1 MILEQI
7 AAATRLRL
15 IEEKKLVSP
24 EEMKEKALALA
35 ADETFPFEKMLK
47 EPGIHY
53 ICEVKKASPSKGL
66 IAEDFP
72 YLQIAKDYE
81 VAGAD
86 CISVLTEPK
95 WFLGSDEYL
104 KKIAITCAL
113 LSSLVASSVWADAAS
128 DLKSRLDKVSS
139 FHASFTQKVTDGSGA
154 AVQEGQG
161 DLWVKRPNLFN
172 WHMTQP
178 DESILVSD
186 GKTLWF
192 YNPFVEQATAT
203 WLKDATGN
211 TPFMLIARNQSS
223 DWQQYNIKQNGDDFV
238 LTPKASNGNLK
249 QFTINVGR
257 DGTIHQFS
265 AVEQDDQRSSYQLK
279 SQQNGAV
286 DAAKFT
292 FTPPQ
297 GVTVD
302 DQRK

>member
-1 MILEQI
+1 M
-7 AAATRLRL
+7 
-15 IEEKKLVSP
+15 
-24 EEMKEKALALA
+24 
-35 ADETFPFEKMLK
+35 
-47 EPGIHY
+47 
-53 ICEVKKASPSKGL
+53 
-66 IAEDFP
+66 
-72 YLQIAKDYE
+72 
-81 VAGAD
+81 
-86 CISVLTEPK
+86 
-95 WFLGSDEYL
+95 

-154 AVQEGQG
+154 ARQEGLG
-161 DLWVKRPNLFN
+161 VKRPNLFN

>member
-1 MILEQI
+1 M
-7 AAATRLRL
+7 
-15 IEEKKLVSP
+15 
-24 EEMKEKALALA
+24 
-35 ADETFPFEKMLK
+35 
-47 EPGIHY
+47 
-53 ICEVKKASPSKGL
+53 
-66 IAEDFP
+66 
-72 YLQIAKDYE
+72 
-81 VAGAD
+81 
-86 CISVLTEPK
+86 
-95 WFLGSDEYL
+95 

-211 TPFMLIARNQSS
+211 TPFMLIARNQPAELKHYIDVALDSGVTPAELS
-223 DWQQYNIKQNGDDFV
+223 EIITHLAFYSGWPNAMSAVSVIKAVFETRGVTADA
-238 LTPKASNGNLK
+238 LPEASPDLLPLNQEAEK
-249 QFTINVGR
+249 QRSETVEKNVGPISPGLVKFTADPLFLDLWQRPALKPR
-257 DGTIHQFS
+257 DRSLITVS
-265 AVEQDDQRSSYQLK
+265 ALIASGQSAQIGYHLNRAMDNGLSVEEAGEIVTQAAFYAGWPNAFTAAPVVGEVLNNRSSSK
-279 SQQNGAV
+279 
-286 DAAKFT
+286 
-292 FTPPQ
+292 
-297 GVTVD
+297 
-302 DQRK
+302 R

>member
-1 MILEQI
+1 M
-7 AAATRLRL
+7 
-15 IEEKKLVSP
+15 
-24 EEMKEKALALA
+24 
-35 ADETFPFEKMLK
+35 
-47 EPGIHY
+47 
-53 ICEVKKASPSKGL
+53 
-66 IAEDFP
+66 
-72 YLQIAKDYE
+72 
-81 VAGAD
+81 
-86 CISVLTEPK
+86 
-95 WFLGSDEYL
+95 
-104 KKIAITCAL
+104 KKIVLACAL
-113 LSSLVASSVWADAAS
+113 LTTFAATSVWADAAG
-128 DLKSRLDKVSS
+128 DLKNRLDKVSS

-192 YNPFVEQATAT
+192 YNPFVEQVSAT
-203 WLKDATGN
+203 WLKDATSN
-211 TPFMLIARNQSS
+211 TPFMLIARNQTS
-223 DWQQYNIKQNGDDFV
+223 DDFV
-238 LTPKASNGNLK
+238 LTPKTSAGNLK

-265 AVEQDDQRSSYQLK
+265 AVEQDDQRSSYALK
-279 SQQNGAV
+279 SQQNGSV
-286 DAAKFT
+286 DMNKFT